1 MPATGFNPVDFN
13 PYTQNVTFYTPTG
26 RPVTTSLFLIDWFY
40 QYDIRLC
47 INYGSQLG
55 ASIVLFVLLLL
66 LTHSDKRGSTVFI
79 LNGVALLFNILRLLF
94 EVIHFTTGFEKV
106 YPFFSFDYSAV
117 KPRAYAISIMSVV
130 FETLLVV
137 CIMASLVM
145 QVHVVCATL
154 RRRYRHPLL
163 GVSIVMAVVPIGFRM
178 AFMVENCQ
186 FIMTTSFMQSLWWLE
201 SATNIVITISIC
213 YFCAVFVTK
222 LGFAIRQR
230 RRLGVR
236 DFGPMKV
243 IFVCGCQTMT
253 IPALFA
259 ILQYFSKTPELSSN
273 VLTLV
278 TISLP
283 LSSIWAGAVLENGRR
298 VDSHHTPRN
307 LWRALAIGV
316 TRTTRDT
323 RTATE
328 LTTTACTG
336 TGQTLCFSDAQ
347 TSKQSDESDAPL
359 GISVEHDISIKRSR
373 QEKSMV

>member
-1 MPATGFNPVDFN
+1 MTGSRFIPPPNFD
-13 PYTQNVTFYTPTG
+13 PYTQNVTFYTPSG
-26 RPVTTSLFLIDWFY
+26 RPIVTTLYMIDWFY

-47 INYGSQLG
+47 INYGTQLG

-106 YPFFSFDYSAV
+106 YPYFSWDYSAV
-117 KPRAYAISIMSVV
+117 KPSAYAISIVSVV
-130 FETLLVV
+130 FQTLLLV

-145 QVHVVCATL
+145 QVHVVCTTL
-154 RRRYRHPLL
+154 RRRYRRPLL
-163 GVSIVMAVVPIGFRM
+163 VLSIVMAIVPIGFRM
-178 AFMVENCQ
+178 AFMVENCRY
-186 FIMTTSFMQSLWWLE
+186 IITTSFMADLWWLE
-201 SATNIVITISIC
+201 SATNIVITTSIC

-259 ILQYFSKTPELSSN
+259 ILQYFSAVPELASN

-283 LSSIWAGAVLENGRR
+283 LSSIWAGAVLESGRR
-298 VDSHHTPRN
+298 VESHRTPRN
-307 LWRALAIGV
+307 LWRALAFGV
-316 TRTTRDT
+316 TRTMPTDRSGT
-323 RTATE
+323 EMTATPY
-328 LTTTACTG
+328 
-336 TGQTLCFSDAQ
+336 TGQTLCFANTQ
-347 TSKQSDESDAPL
+347 ASKVSQDSDAPL
-359 GISVEHDISIKRSR
+359 GISVEHDISVKRSR